1 MKNNKLSSPFFI
13 KNFTMPRK
21 IFSSRG
27 LMYISLY
34 VIISAIS
41 PIFVNHTTRS
51 IEPIVTLFYSSI
63 FTIIFFSIL
72 NLGELTEN
80 IVLIKKN
87 KRSIL
92 WLNVLNTIIWFVI
105 FFSLQVL
112 SPAVFACLF
121 LGAIPIN
128 LFLLELRKSKASNK
142 SNITTAMLLLTMFIL
157 MLLLV
162 SQDMSEANSFQILKY
177 GAIVTIIGGIVAAF
191 IMKISKELA
200 NENLSASLVV
210 SLRFYGLLLISLMFV
225 LSNPSQFLVNPIVL
239 AEFFALALISMALP
253 LFLLQ
258 KALKTLSPLY
268 ASIIITTIPI
278 LTYFLQLITGYYSFS
293 IVKLGIIILFS
304 LSLIV
309 LTYLKKKE
317 G

>member
-1 MKNNKLSSPFFI
+1 
-13 KNFTMPRK
+13 MPWK

-92 WLNVLNTIIWFVI
+92 WLNVLNAIIWFVI

-239 AEFFALALISMALP
+239 AEVFALALISMALP